1 MSETEVS
8 AAELSLGSTKLS
20 QNCVRLSNVQQNWVQ
35 TKQCQVKTEW
45 GWTIPVKSKLKQ
57 KCPIWNLWVS
67 NVRNSKWAS
76 PFKILYALLKMICFN
91 DGILRKWNLRLLKS
105 SMRFWKWNVSR
116 TEYWE
121 NEILGFKNPLCA
133 SLKSF
138 MRVWGWYISMMEGWE
153 NEIWDF

>member
-1 MSETEVS
+1 MRFWKWYFSMVEVEKMKSEAFQIIYALLKNPPCASENDMFQWWK
-8 AAELSLGSTKLS
+8 LKKWHLRLFKLS
-20 QNCVRLSNVQQNWVQ
+20 MHF
-35 TKQCQVKTEW
+35 
-45 GWTIPVKSKLKQ
+45 
-57 KCPIWNLWVS
+57 
-67 NVRNSKWAS
+67 
-76 PFKILYALLKMICFN
+76 FKILYALLKMICFN

>member
-76 PFKILYALLKMICFN
+76 PLSSCLNSYEKTESRHYYLAMFTSCYYLKLKDKHCRKSNFRRSSGVFFTYQNFQTCVFLTSFNRKPKILHMKLAGQADQFA
-91 DGILRKWNLRLLKS
+91 KW
-105 SMRFWKWNVSR
+105 
-116 TEYWE
+116 
-121 NEILGFKNPLCA
+121 
-133 SLKSF
+133 
-138 MRVWGWYISMMEGWE
+138 
-153 NEIWDF
+153 